1 MIPSL
6 NLSALNLSSTAGGGD
21 IVPLQQRLL
30 AAAQDVDGKAPPTET
45 PEADGSKPAEPP
57 PFKWPDFQSDPVA
70 VAFLA
75 ALRELP
81 PPATDSQQDKQRYA
95 DAVGKLLGN
104 FKDPATGELA
114 FTTLKQKNDMIQ
126 RTLEQI
132 DAASPLHTAL
142 MTSLVGNIG
151 VAGMMQQWM
160 QEAIMSGGIPK
171 EMEDW

>member
-6 NLSALNLSSTAGGGD
+6 TPSAIGRAAAAGDD

-30 AAAQDVDGKAPPTET
+30 AAAPNADDAAPPTDT
-45 PEADGSKPAEPP
+45 PKTDDAKPVEPP
-57 PFKWPDFQSDPVA
+57 HKWPDFQSDPVA

-75 ALRELP
+75 ALHGLP
-81 PPATDSQQDKQRYA
+81 PPASDSQEDKQRYA
-95 DAVGKLLGN
+95 DAVGKLLRD
-104 FKDPATGELA
+104 FKNPATGELA

-132 DAASPLHTAL
+132 DENSPLHTAL
-142 MTSLVGNIG
+142 LTSLVSNMGIG
-151 VAGMMQQWM
+151 SMMTQWM
-160 QEAIMSGGIPK
+160 QDAIMSGGVPK

>member
-6 NLSALNLSSTAGGGD
+6 PPSALGRAAAAGD
-21 IVPLQQRLL
+21 DLIPLQQRLL
-30 AAAQDVDGKAPPTET
+30 AAAQDADGAPPPTET
-45 PEADGSKPAEPP
+45 PEADDAKPVEPP
-57 PFKWPDFQSDPVA
+57 PHKWPDFESDPVA

-81 PPATDSQQDKQRYA
+81 PPASDSQEDKQRYA
-95 DAVGKLLGN
+95 DAVGKLLGE
-104 FKDPATGELA
+104 FKDPATGEQA

-160 QEAIMSGGIPK
+160 QDAIMSGGVPK

>member
-1 MIPSL
+1 MGRAAAP
-6 NLSALNLSSTAGGGD
+6 GD
-21 IVPLQQRLL
+21 DVIPLQQRLL
-30 AAAQDVDGKAPPTET
+30 AAAQDADGAAPPTET
-45 PEADGSKPAEPP
+45 PEADDAKPVEPP
-57 PFKWPDFQSDPVA
+57 PHKWPDFQSDPVA

-75 ALRELP
+75 ALRQLS
-81 PPATDSQQDKQRYA
+81 PPASDSQEDKQRYA
-95 DAVGKLLGN
+95 DAVGKLLGE

-160 QEAIMSGGIPK
+160 QDAIMSGGVPK

>member
-6 NLSALNLSSTAGGGD
+6 TPSALGRAAAAGD
-21 IVPLQQRLL
+21 DLIPLQQRLL
-30 AAAQDVDGKAPPTET
+30 AAAQDADGAAPPTET
-45 PEADGSKPAEPP
+45 PETGDAKPVDPP

-75 ALRELP
+75 ALRGLP
-81 PPATDSQQDKQRYA
+81 PPATDSQEDKQRYA
-95 DAVGKLLGN
+95 DAVGKLLRD

-132 DAASPLHTAL
+132 DKDSPLHTAL
-142 MTSLVGNIG
+142 LTSLVSNMGIG
-151 VAGMMQQWM
+151 SMMTQWM
-160 QEAIMSGGIPK
+160 QDAIMSGGVPK

>member
-6 NLSALNLSSTAGGGD
+6 TPSAIGRAAAAGDD

-30 AAAQDVDGKAPPTET
+30 AAAQNADGAAPPTET
-45 PEADGSKPAEPP
+45 PATDDAKPVEPP
-57 PFKWPDFQSDPVA
+57 PHKWPDFQSDPLA

-75 ALRELP
+75 ALRQLS
-81 PPATDSQQDKQRYA
+81 PPASDSQEDKQRYA
-95 DAVGKLLGN
+95 DAVGKLLGE

-160 QEAIMSGGIPK
+160 QDAIMSGGVPK